1 MPFGTENRLPEYSAR
16 IENTRKKT
24 MSHPQKPEYN
34 AVGSSLAQI
43 STGGG
48 DGMEDVYLSA
58 DYRSAWRPLK
68 RENDLS
74 AVNSPSDAGTSVK
87 DTKIVDTFTNVNEMT
102 LHNDVLQKVSEI
114 SADLDRLDRRLQE
127 QDEKISNLLS
137 LLEGKEGTGK
147 KSVFGQQ
154 RK

>member
-1 MPFGTENRLPEYSAR
+1 METIVGKERVGEKELGVLFDGGKVRKRREWRGLKDTLYDYAR
-16 IENTRKKT
+16 WLYI
-24 MSHPQKPEYN
+24 
-34 AVGSSLAQI
+34 
-43 STGGG
+43 
-48 DGMEDVYLSA
+48 MEDVYLSA